1 MSTVCFFLR
10 ICEQRRHTHS
20 FLLVGKINTEQVI
33 TSVMNIIRK
42 SRGPL
47 APVWGEV
54 GDQRKL
60 PTTETQVTV
69 RAWLQTSPWSC
80 RLACTAPLWNSSL
93 GTSRSSHSKYD
104 FVSLCPLC
112 PLVLVV
118 SVAPYHLCDL
128 VTHLGVVLLFFPYFT
143 HQIPPSSFHPVCPI
157 YVESVSFSVPTA
169 VLLVEGLNLSGGDS
183 CRYLPT
189 WSP

>member
-1 MSTVCFFLR
+1 
-10 ICEQRRHTHS
+10 
-20 FLLVGKINTEQVI
+20 
-33 TSVMNIIRK
+33 MNIIRK

-47 APVWGEV
+47 TPLWDEV

-69 RAWLQTSPWSC
+69 RAQLQTSPWSC
-80 RLACTAPLWNSSL
+80 RLAYTVPLWNSSL
-93 GTSRSSHSKYD
+93 GTSRSTHSKYD

-118 SVAPYHLCDL
+118 SVALYHLCNL

-143 HQIPPSSFHPVCPI
+143 HQIPPSSFRPVCLI
-157 YVESVSFSVPTA
+157 YVESVSVSVPTA
-169 VLLVEGLNLSGGDS
+169 VLLVEGLNLSVGDS
-183 CRYLPT
+183 SRYLPT
-189 WSP
+189 RSPRV